1 MPCNQSHIPLSF
13 IVMSSAKIAPQ
24 AFVDYVDGHRE
35 AFISR
40 LKEAVEIPRFVFP
53 RLNWKTMF
61 LTFV

>member
-13 IVMSSAKIAPQ
+13 IVMSSSKIAPQ
-24 AFVDYVDGHRE
+24 AFVDYVDDHCQ

-40 LKEAVEIPRFVFP
+40 LKEAVEIPRFVFS
-53 RLNWKTMF
+53 RLNWRTTF